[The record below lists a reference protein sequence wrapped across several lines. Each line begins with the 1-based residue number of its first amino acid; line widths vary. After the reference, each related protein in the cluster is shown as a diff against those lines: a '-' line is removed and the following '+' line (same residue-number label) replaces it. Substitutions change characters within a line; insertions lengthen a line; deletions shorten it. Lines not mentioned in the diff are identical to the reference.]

1 MPQQINRKILLYF
14 FLFII
19 LGTLNNKNLGKLK
32 FPKIDTIEIE
42 GLKKIDNS
50 KFLKSLDFL
59 KMNSLFFL
67 NEFKIR
73 EFLNSNN
80 LIEEYS
86 IFKKYP
92 SSLKIKII
100 QTQFLGYVNK
110 NGRNFYV
117 GSNGKLIETKNNF
130 EDLPQIFGDLN
141 INKFLELKKFI
152 DSSSLDYHEVR
163 NLFYFSSGRWDVE
176 IKSGILIKLPRE
188 KLMESLNLS
197 LSLLNNEKFKN
208 IKSIDVRQKNQV
220 IVNGQ

>member
-19 LGTLNNKNLGKLK
+19 LGTLNNKNLSELK

-42 GLKKIDNS
+42 GLEKINNS
-50 KFLKSLDFL
+50 EFLKSLEFL

-67 NEFKIR
+67 NKFQIR
-73 EFLNSNN
+73 ELLSSNN

-92 SSLKIKII
+92 SSLEIKII
-100 QTQFLGYVNK
+100 QTQFLAYVNK

-117 GSNGKLIETKNNF
+117 GSNGKLIETKNNS
-130 EDLPQIFGDLN
+130 ENLPYIFGDLD
-141 INKFLELKKFI
+141 ISKLLELKKFI
-152 DSSSLDYHEVR
+152 DNSNLNYNEVK
-163 NLFYFSSGRWDVE
+163 NLFFFSSGRWDIE
-176 IKSGILIKLPRE
+176 IKSGILIKLPSE
-188 KLMESLNLS
+188 KLVESLDLS

>member
-1 MPQQINRKILLYF
+1 MLQQINRKILLYF

-19 LGTLNNKNLGKLK
+19 LGTLNNKNLSKLQ

-42 GLKKIDNS
+42 GLERKSNID
-50 KFLKSLDFL
+50 FLKSLEFF

-67 NEFKIR
+67 NEFKSR
-73 EFLNSNN
+73 ELLSSNN

-92 SSLKIKII
+92 SSLEIKII
-100 QTQFLGYVNK
+100 QTQFLAFVNK
-110 NGRNFYV
+110 NGSNYYV
-117 GSNGKLIETKNNF
+117 GSNGKLIETKSNF
-130 EDLPQIFGDLN
+130 ENLPYIFGDLD
-141 INKFLELKKFI
+141 ISKFLEFKQFI
-152 DSSSLDYHEVR
+152 DNSSLNYQEVR
-163 NLFYFSSGRWDVE
+163 NLYFYSSDRWDIE

-188 KLMESLNLS
+188 KLMESLDLS

-220 IVNGQ
+220 IVDG

>member
-19 LGTLNNKNLGKLK
+19 LGTLNNKNLSKLK

-42 GLKKIDNS
+42 GLEKKDNS
-50 KFLKSLDFL
+50 EFLKSLEFL

-67 NEFKIR
+67 NKFQIR
-73 EFLNSNN
+73 ELLSSNN

-92 SSLKIKII
+92 SSLEIKII
-100 QTQFLGYVNK
+100 QTQFLAYANK

-117 GSNGKLIETKNNF
+117 GSNGKLIETKNNS
-130 EDLPQIFGDLN
+130 EDLPYIFGD
-141 INKFLELKKFI
+141 IDIGKFLELKKFI
-152 DSSSLDYHEVR
+152 DNSNLDYREVK
-163 NLFYFSSGRWDVE
+163 NLFFFSSGRWDIE

-220 IVNGQ
+220 IVDG

>member
-19 LGTLNNKNLGKLK
+19 LGTLNNKNLSKLK

-42 GLKKIDNS
+42 GLEKINNS
-50 KFLKSLDFL
+50 EFLKSIEFF

-67 NEFKIR
+67 NKFQIR
-73 EFLNSNN
+73 ELLNSNN

-92 SSLKIKII
+92 SSLEIKII
-100 QTQFLGYVNK
+100 QTQFLAYVNK

-117 GSNGKLIETKNNF
+117 GSNGKLIETKNNS
-130 EDLPQIFGDLN
+130 EDLPYIFGDLD
-141 INKFLELKKFI
+141 ITKFLELKQFI
-152 DSSSLDYHEVR
+152 DKSNLDYHEVR
-163 NLFYFSSGRWDVE
+163 NLFFFSSGRWDIE

-188 KLMESLNLS
+188 KLMESLDLS
-197 LSLLNNEKFKN
+197 LNLLNNEKFKN

-220 IVNGQ
+220 IVDG